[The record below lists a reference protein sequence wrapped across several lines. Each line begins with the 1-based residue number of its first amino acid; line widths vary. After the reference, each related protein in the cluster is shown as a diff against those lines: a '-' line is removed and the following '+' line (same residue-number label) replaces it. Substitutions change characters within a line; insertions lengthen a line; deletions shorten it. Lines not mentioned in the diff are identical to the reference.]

1 MRGLR
6 STIALLVVLVG
17 LGAYVYFVASKSE
30 DSTGVKRDRL
40 FPGLSADAIE
50 EMTIKSESG
59 DTTTLKKVDNKWTMT
74 APVQTRA
81 SDLDASGM
89 TSGLSGMEIIRV
101 VDEKPADVKDY
112 GLDAPTMEVAF
123 KATGTSPSGT
133 LLVGK
138 KTTTG
143 GSMYARKD
151 GDTRVVLIGE
161 FHETTFNK
169 STFDLRDKA
178 IVSFDRG
185 KVDGFDVVKGAA
197 AFEVVKKDADW
208 ALAKPLVA
216 RADTSAADGLVT
228 ALESLQMK
236 SVVGA
241 SATPEQLKEYGL
253 DKPAAIVNLHL
264 GNDRTSVVIGGK
276 ASDDTVYA
284 KDASRPD
291 IYTIQQ
297 TAADDLTKTADDY
310 RRKEM
315 FDMRAF
321 TVTHIELTR
330 NGKTAS
336 FDKVKGTGENPQ
348 DSWKRVSPAGADP
361 DKDKFQAFVAALADI
376 RAMSFVDGKTRTG
389 LDAPAATIV
398 VKFDEGKKEE
408 RVTLAKS
415 GADAFAGRT
424 DDPGAAKIDSTKLDD
439 ALRSID
445 EFMTPKASAAP
456 AAK

>member
-6 STIALLVVLVG
+6 STIALLVVLIG
-17 LGAYVYFVASKSE
+17 LGAYVYFVASKAE
-30 DSTGVKRDRL
+30 DTGVTRDRL
-40 FPGLSADAIE
+40 FPGLSSDAIE
-50 EMTIKSESG
+50 ELTIKSESG
-59 DTTTLKKVDNKWTMT
+59 DTTTLKKVESKWSMT

-101 VDEKPADVKDY
+101 VDENAADVKDY
-112 GLDAPTMEVAF
+112 GLDAPTLEVTF
-123 KATGTSPSGT
+123 KATGTSPSGK

-151 GDTRVVLIGE
+151 GETRVVLIGE

-178 IVSFDRG
+178 IVTFDRSA
-185 KVDGFDVVKGAA
+185 VDGFDVVKGTA

-208 ALAKPLVA
+208 SLSKPIVA

-228 ALESLQMK
+228 AMESLQMK
-236 SVVGA
+236 SVVGT

-253 DKPAAIVNLHL
+253 DTPTAVISLHR
-264 GNDRTSVVIGGK
+264 GAERTSVVIGRA
-276 ASDDTVYA
+276 ASDDTFYA
-284 KDASRPD
+284 KDLGRPD
-291 IYTIQQ
+291 VYTIQKS
-297 TAADDLTKTADDY
+297 AGDDLMKTADDY

-321 TVTHIELTR
+321 TATRLEITR
-330 NGKTAS
+330 NGKTAA

-376 RAMSFVDGKTRTG
+376 RAMSFVDAKVKTG
-389 LDAPAATIV
+389 LDSPAATIV
-398 VKFDEGKKEE
+398 VKFDDGKKED
-408 RVTLAKS
+408 RVTLGQS
-415 GADAFAGRT
+415 GPDAYSGRP
-424 DDPGAAKIDSTKLDD
+424 DDPGAAKIDPTKLDD
-439 ALRSID
+439 ALKSID
-445 EFMTPKASAAP
+445 EFVK
-456 AAK
+456 